1 MTTPIKVILDD
12 FFTHNNSWQ
21 IKLLNNWS
29 EIVGSIQTKVQL
41 LKIYNDTLIIGV
53 TDSCWLQELY
63 LLSPL
68 LIHIINEK
76 LEKPYVKELRFKTVG
91 LPEKKFKK
99 QTIKK
104 ECQLK
109 DIHFTPREKEML
121 ANIKDEQLR
130 GILKEYLSRC
140 YRERS

>member
-1 MTTPIKVILDD
+1 MTTPIKNILDT
-12 FFTHNNSWQ
+12 FFSHNTNWH

-41 LKIYNDTLIIGV
+41 LKIYNDTLVIGV
-53 TDSCWLQELY
+53 MDSCWLQELY

-91 LPEKKFKK
+91 IPEKRFKK
-99 QTIKK
+99 KILPK

-121 ANIKDEQLR
+121 ASVKDEQLR
-130 GILKEYLSRC
+130 GMLKAYLSRC